1 VPPDDAPATDELR
14 RHLER
19 MRVLYEA
26 SRAFAEEV
34 GDPGGLLK
42 TIARACSQLVGD
54 FSSITMIRDDGW
66 LQQTAID
73 HPDPE
78 LRADYLRLMNETGA
92 VRPGEGVMGRV
103 LQNGTPL
110 LLPEVNP
117 EEIAARAP
125 AAFRAFSLRLNV
137 CSFVGV
143 PMHARGRVIGGISMA
158 RSRPGLSYT
167 EADVSYLQD
176 LADRAAL
183 AYENARL
190 YVGLERRVAEGTA
203 QLVRAN
209 QELATSNA
217 ELEAFSYS
225 VAHDLR
231 TPLRGIDGFSQA
243 LVEDCGDV
251 LGELGQSHLRRIRE
265 GAQRMDGLINDL
277 LGLSRISRGELRRQ
291 RVDVTAVARAVLA
304 RLGEAHPER
313 KVEVVVEPGL
323 EANADPRLLEI
334 ALTNLLGNAWK
345 FTRGRQG
352 ARIELGTRAAEE
364 GRVFFVRD
372 NGAGFDMQYASK
384 LFGAFQRMHSPR
396 EFEGTGIGLATVQR
410 IVRRH
415 GGSIRAEAAV
425 DRGATFSF
433 TLGA

>member
-1 VPPDDAPATDELR
+1 VAPDDAPATDELR

-26 SRAFAEEV
+26 SRAFAEDV
-34 GDPGGLLK
+34 ADPLHLLE
-42 TIARACSQLVGD
+42 TIARWCTSLVGD
-54 FSSITMIRDDGW
+54 FSSVTIIRDDGW
-66 LQQTAID
+66 LEQVAID
-73 HPDPE
+73 HPEPE
-78 LRADYLRLMNETGA
+78 MQKDYLALATMIGA
-92 VRPGEGVMGRV
+92 VAPGEGVMGRV
-103 LQNGTPL
+103 LQNDEPL
-110 LLPEVNP
+110 LLPETDPAV
-117 EEIAARAP
+117 IALCSPPAYRAI
-125 AAFRAFSLRLNV
+125 AVRLNI
-137 CSFVGV
+137 CSLVGV
-143 PMHARGRVIGGISMA
+143 AMHARGRVIGGISMA
-158 RSRPGLSYT
+158 RNRPGLSYGQ
-167 EADVSYLQD
+167 ADVNYLQD

-190 YVGLERRVAEGTA
+190 YVSLERRVAEQTA

-209 QELATSNA
+209 QELATANA
-217 ELEAFSYS
+217 ELESFSYS

-251 LGELGQSHLRRIRE
+251 LGALGQSHLRRIRD

-291 RVDVTAVARAVLA
+291 RVDVTALARTVLA
-304 RLGEAHPER
+304 RLAEAQPER

-323 EANADPRLLEI
+323 AANADPRLVEI

-345 FTRGRQG
+345 FTRGRQD
-352 ARIELGTRAAEE
+352 ARIELGAREPRGT
-364 GRVFFVRD
+364 FFVRD
-372 NGAGFDMQYASK
+372 NGAGFDMQYATK
-384 LFGAFQRMHSPR
+384 LFGAFQRLHSPR

-410 IVRRH
+410 IVQRH

>member
-1 VPPDDAPATDELR
+1 
-14 RHLER
+14 
-19 MRVLYEA
+19 
-26 SRAFAEEV
+26 
-34 GDPGGLLK
+34 
-42 TIARACSQLVGD
+42 
-54 FSSITMIRDDGW
+54 
-66 LQQTAID
+66 
-73 HPDPE
+73 
-78 LRADYLRLMNETGA
+78 

-110 LLPEVNP
+110 LLPEVDP
-117 EEIAARAP
+117 EEIVARAP
-125 AAFRAFSLRLNV
+125 EAFRDFSRRLNV

-158 RSRPGLSYT
+158 RGRPGLSYT
-167 EADVSYLQD
+167 QADVSYLQD

-190 YVGLERRVAEGTA
+190 YAGLERRVAEQTA

-209 QELATSNA
+209 QELATANA

-243 LVEDCGDV
+243 LVEDCADV
-251 LGELGQSHLRRIRE
+251 LGETGEAHLRRIRE

-304 RLGEAHPER
+304 RLAEAHPER
-313 KVEVVVEPGL
+313 TVELVVAPGL
-323 EANADPRLLEI
+323 EADADPRLVEI

-345 FTRGRQG
+345 FTRGRDG
-352 ARIELGTRAAEE
+352 ARIELGAREPRGT
-364 GRVFFVRD
+364 FFVRD

-384 LFGAFQRMHSPR
+384 LFGAFQRLHSPR
-396 EFEGTGIGLATVQR
+396 DFEGTGIGLATVQR

-415 GGSIRAEAAV
+415 GGSISAEAAV